1 MNKLGSIVRF
11 HLLQSDTKD
20 DPGFVGEVS
29 RLRRIGL
36 QVYGVAA
43 ILVPI
48 CLLLARGLTQGKL
61 PALPG
66 ASIYLGI
73 SVLGVTVLCL
83 GRTEWSRN
91 KAALIGWLA
100 VFFTCGLLVWNVY
113 VETTLRPDL
122 IPSITPRLST
132 VILISVF
139 VLSLHPMHTLSVGLA
154 IEVFFLFSDRLA
166 VAWGLVP
173 ADGAA
178 SPDAFTGLFVLV
190 GLSVALS
197 AVMYRRVYRTYS
209 AHQRELRA
217 ADDLRQT
224 QSLLVVSENAATMGR
239 FAATLSHELNSPV
252 GALVSVVQTLQ
263 SLHEKRGKASGENR
277 ARLDRMEED
286 LLGSAHESAD
296 RLRDIVARMQRL
308 TNLDRAEILAVD
320 LNELL
325 RDVLEM
331 MQSQLKDKIEI
342 ELDLHPLPR
351 TTVRP
356 QQISAVFSNLLQST
370 AERFGTPARI
380 LITSKRANGFVH
392 IDILHRD
399 KRLAKEEVDRLFDP
413 GFGVK
418 DRRIAA
424 ANWGL
429 FSSRE
434 MVRRHGG
441 DILALGSQAAGTS
454 LRVTIPC

>member
-1 MNKLGSIVRF
+1 M
-11 HLLQSDTKD
+11 
-20 DPGFVGEVS
+20 
-29 RLRRIGL
+29 
-36 QVYGVAA
+36 
-43 ILVPI
+43 
-48 CLLLARGLTQGKL
+48 
-61 PALPG
+61 
-66 ASIYLGI
+66 
-73 SVLGVTVLCL
+73 
-83 GRTEWSRN
+83 
-91 KAALIGWLA
+91 GWLA
-100 VFFTCGLLVWNVY
+100 VFSTCGFLVWNVY

-132 VILISVF
+132 VILIGVF

-154 IEVFFLFSDRLA
+154 IEAFFFFSDRLA
-166 VAWGLVP
+166 VAWGLFP
-173 ADGAA
+173 ADEAV

-239 FAATLSHELNSPV
+239 FAATLSHEVNSPV

-277 ARLDRMEED
+277 ARLDRMEEE
-286 LLGSAHESAD
+286 LLGSAHLSAD
-296 RLRDIVARMQRL
+296 RLRDIIARMQRL

-331 MQSQLKDKIEI
+331 METQLKDKIEI

-356 QQISAVFSNLLQST
+356 QQISAVFSNLLQGT
-370 AERFGTPARI
+370 AEKFGTPAKI
-380 LITSKRANGFVH
+380 LITSKRANGFVQ
-392 IDILHRD
+392 IDILHRN
-399 KRLAKEEVDRLFDP
+399 KSLAKEDLDRLFDP

-424 ANWGL
+424 VNWGL

-454 LRVTIPC
+454 LRVRIPC

>member
-1 MNKLGSIVRF
+1 
-11 HLLQSDTKD
+11 
-20 DPGFVGEVS
+20 
-29 RLRRIGL
+29 
-36 QVYGVAA
+36 
-43 ILVPI
+43 
-48 CLLLARGLTQGKL
+48 
-61 PALPG
+61 
-66 ASIYLGI
+66 
-73 SVLGVTVLCL
+73 
-83 GRTEWSRN
+83 
-91 KAALIGWLA
+91 
-100 VFFTCGLLVWNVY
+100 
-113 VETTLRPDL
+113 
-122 IPSITPRLST
+122 
-132 VILISVF
+132 
-139 VLSLHPMHTLSVGLA
+139 MHTLSVGLA
-154 IEVFFLFSDRLA
+154 IEAFFFFSDRLA
-166 VAWGLVP
+166 VVWGLVP
-173 ADGAA
+173 ADEAA
-178 SPDAFTGLFVLV
+178 SPDAFSGLFVLV
-190 GLSVALS
+190 WLSVALS

-277 ARLDRMEED
+277 ARLDRMEEE
-286 LLGSAHESAD
+286 LLGSAHLSAD
-296 RLRDIVARMQRL
+296 RLRDIIARMQRL

-331 MQSQLKDKIEI
+331 MESQLKDKIEI

-356 QQISAVFSNLLQST
+356 QQISAVFSNLLQGT
-370 AERFGTPARI
+370 AEKFGTPAKI
-380 LITSKRANGFVH
+380 LITSKRANGFVQ
-392 IDILHRD
+392 IDILHRN
-399 KRLAKEEVDRLFDP
+399 KSLAEEDLDRLFDP

-424 ANWGL
+424 VNWSL

-434 MVRRHGG
+434 MVCQHGG
-441 DILALGSQAAGTS
+441 DIFAEGSSVAGTS
-454 LRVTIPC
+454 VRVTIPC

>member
-1 MNKLGSIVRF
+1 MKTLGSIVRL

-20 DPGFVGEVS
+20 DPGFEGEVS

-36 QVYGVAA
+36 KVYGVTA

-48 CLLLARGLTQGKL
+48 SLLLARGLAQGEL
-61 PALPG
+61 PALLG
-66 ASIYLGI
+66 ASMYLGI
-73 SVLGVTVLCL
+73 SVLGVTVFCL
-83 GRTEWSRN
+83 GRTDWSSNR
-91 KAALIGWLA
+91 AAAIGWLA
-100 VFFTCGLLVWNVY
+100 VFLTCGFLVWNVY
-113 VETTLRPDL
+113 VETAVRPDL

-132 VILISVF
+132 VILIGVF
-139 VLSLHPMHTLSVGLA
+139 VLTLHPLHTLSVGLA
-154 IEVFFLFSDRLA
+154 LEAFFFFSDRLA

-178 SPDAFTGLFVLV
+178 SPDAFSGLFVLIW
-190 GLSVALS
+190 LAVALS

-217 ADDLRQT
+217 AEDLRQT
-224 QSLLVVSENAATMGR
+224 QSRLVVSENAATMGR

-252 GALVSVVQTLQ
+252 GALASVVQTLQ
-263 SLHEKRGKASGENR
+263 SLHEKRGEASGESR

-286 LLGSAHESAD
+286 LLGSAHLSAD
-296 RLRDIVARMQRL
+296 RLRAIIARMQRL
-308 TNLDRAEILAVD
+308 TNLDRAEIMAVD

-331 MQSQLKDKIEI
+331 MESQLEDKIEI
-342 ELDLHPLPR
+342 ELDLHPLPK

-370 AERFGTPARI
+370 AEKFGTPAKI
-380 LITSKRANGFVH
+380 LITSERANGFIH

-399 KRLAKEEVDRLFDP
+399 KSLAKEDVDRLFDP

-424 ANWGL
+424 TNWSL

-434 MVRRHGG
+434 MVRQHGG
-441 DILALGSQAAGTS
+441 DIFAERSPVAGTS
-454 LRVTIPC
+454 VRVTIPC

>member
-1 MNKLGSIVRF
+1 MNKLGSIVRL

-36 QVYGVAA
+36 QVYGVVA

-73 SVLGVTVLCL
+73 SVFGVTVLCL

-91 KAALIGWLA
+91 KAAFIGWLA

-132 VILISVF
+132 VILIGVF

-154 IEVFFLFSDRLA
+154 IEAFFFFSDRLA

-173 ADGAA
+173 ADEAA
-178 SPDAFTGLFVLV
+178 SPDAFSGLFVLIW
-190 GLSVALS
+190 LSVALS

-277 ARLDRMEED
+277 ARLDRMEEE
-286 LLGSAHESAD
+286 LLG
-296 RLRDIVARMQRL
+296 
-308 TNLDRAEILAVD
+308 
-320 LNELL
+320 
-325 RDVLEM
+325 
-331 MQSQLKDKIEI
+331 
-342 ELDLHPLPR
+342 
-351 TTVRP
+351 
-356 QQISAVFSNLLQST
+356 
-370 AERFGTPARI
+370 
-380 LITSKRANGFVH
+380 
-392 IDILHRD
+392 
-399 KRLAKEEVDRLFDP
+399 
-413 GFGVK
+413 
-418 DRRIAA
+418 
-424 ANWGL
+424 
-429 FSSRE
+429 
-434 MVRRHGG
+434 
-441 DILALGSQAAGTS
+441 
-454 LRVTIPC
+454 

>member
-1 MNKLGSIVRF
+1 MNKLGSIVRL

-48 CLLLARGLTQGKL
+48 SLLLARGLAQGEL
-61 PALPG
+61 PALLG
-66 ASIYLGI
+66 ASLYLGI
-73 SVLGVTVLCL
+73 SVLGVTVFCL
-83 GRTEWSRN
+83 GRTEWSTN

-100 VFFTCGLLVWNVY
+100 VFSTCGFLVWNVY
-113 VETTLRPDL
+113 VETALRPDL

-132 VILISVF
+132 VILIGVF

-154 IEVFFLFSDRLA
+154 IEAFFLFSDRLA

-178 SPDAFTGLFVLV
+178 GPDAFSGLFVLV
-190 GLSVALS
+190 WLSVALS

-252 GALVSVVQTLQ
+252 GALTSLVQTLK
-263 SLHEKRGKASGENR
+263 SLHEKRGEASGEDR
-277 ARLDRMEED
+277 ARLDSMEED
-286 LLGSAHESAD
+286 LLGSALESAG
-296 RLRDIVARMQRL
+296 RLRDIVARIQRL

-399 KRLAKEEVDRLFDP
+399 KRLAKEEIDRLFDP

-434 MVRRHGG
+434 MVRRPGG
-441 DILALGSQAAGTS
+441 DILALRSQAAGTS
-454 LRVTIPC
+454 LRVRIPC

>member
-20 DPGFVGEVS
+20 AAGFLDEVS

-48 CLLLARGLTQGKL
+48 CLLLARGLAQGKL

-73 SVLGVTVLCL
+73 SVLGVTVFCL
-83 GRTEWSRN
+83 GRAEWSTN
-91 KAALIGWLA
+91 KTALIGWLA
-100 VFFTCGLLVWNVY
+100 VFFTCGFLVWNVY
-113 VETTLRPDL
+113 VETALRPDL

-132 VILISVF
+132 VILIGVF
-139 VLSLHPMHTLSVGLA
+139 VLTLHPLHTLSVGLA
-154 IEVFFLFSDRLA
+154 IEAFFFFSDRLA
-166 VAWGLVP
+166 VLWGLVP
-173 ADGAA
+173 PNEAA
-178 SPDAFTGLFVLV
+178 SPDAFSGLFVLV
-190 GLSVALS
+190 WLSVALS
-197 AVMYRRVYRTYS
+197 AVMYRRVYRTYT

-252 GALVSVVQTLQ
+252 GALASVVQTLQ
-263 SLHEKRGKASGENR
+263 SLHEKRGKASRENR
-277 ARLDRMEED
+277 VRLDRMEED
-286 LLGSAHESAD
+286 LLGSAHLSAD
-296 RLRDIVARMQRL
+296 RLRAIIARMQRL

-331 MQSQLKDKIEI
+331 METQLKDKIEI

-370 AERFGTPARI
+370 AEKFGTPAKI
-380 LITSKRANGFVH
+380 LITTKRANDFVH
-392 IDILHRD
+392 VDILHRN
-399 KRLAKEEVDRLFDP
+399 KSLAKEEVNRLFDP

-424 ANWGL
+424 TNWGL

-441 DILALGSQAAGTS
+441 DILAQGSQAAGTS